1 MKMCLALVVISVMT
15 MPAVA
20 AKVELDRYL
29 EQTRGR
35 GEAPVTSPG
44 SLFAGNGPYADLA
57 RDLRSHQV
65 DDLVM
70 ILVSDRA
77 SAVAKGATTSS
88 RKADS
93 SAGITGLLGTP
104 PAAARLANLAGL
116 KSDRSLQGQG
126 ETSRET
132 TLSTTISARVIEVL
146 PNGYLVVEGLKQI
159 VVNSEQQRVAVRG
172 IVRPADVDSANQVA
186 SDRLANLEV
195 RIEGKGVV
203 QDSIRRPNLLYRLLL
218 GVLPF

>member
-1 MKMCLALVVISVMT
+1 
-15 MPAVA
+15 
-20 AKVELDRYL
+20 
-29 EQTRGR
+29 
-35 GEAPVTSPG
+35 
-44 SLFAGNGPYADLA
+44 
-57 RDLRSHQV
+57 
-65 DDLVM
+65 
-70 ILVSDRA
+70 
-77 SAVAKGATTSS
+77 VAKGATTSS

-104 PAAARLANLAGL
+104 PAAARLANLTGL

-203 QDSIRRPNLLYRLLL
+203 QDSIRRPNVLYRLLL